1 MVNRLSCGDHFE
13 MYRNFESLL
22 YNRNQHSV
30 CWSQLYF
37 KNKLIEKE
45 VGVREGELNE
55 GGQKIQ
61 TSGYKEELRT

>member
-45 VGVREGELNE
+45 IMFVITRVGEW
-55 GGQKIQ
+55 
-61 TSGYKEELRT
+61 KEEDWVKVVKR